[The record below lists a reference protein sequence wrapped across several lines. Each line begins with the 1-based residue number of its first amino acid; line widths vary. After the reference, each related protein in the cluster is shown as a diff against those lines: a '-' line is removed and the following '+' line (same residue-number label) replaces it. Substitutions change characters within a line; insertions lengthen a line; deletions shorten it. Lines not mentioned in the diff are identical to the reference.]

1 MARDLWASLL
11 ANCYIGKNTA
21 ISEADSSFELDLSK
35 GETLL
40 WFSIDNQTNPQSN
53 IKQEWEIQNI
63 CDYLGL
69 YTKHNGTTTD
79 VQNHN
84 CVLMVELKGQ
94 NVEHALNQLKAT
106 YQALKKDMLRC
117 TKHFSLI
124 VIHTA
129 GRTPDTKKLKADLK
143 DSQTELEIFLFS
155 TGQKKNINSAKS
167 KITHQA

>member
-11 ANCYIGKNTA
+11 ANCYIGRDRA
-21 ISEADSSFELDLSK
+21 ISEAGSSFDLDLSK

-40 WFSIDNQTNPQSN
+40 WFSIDDETNPQSN
-53 IKQEWEIQNI
+53 IKKDWAIQNI

-69 YTKHNGTTTD
+69 YTKHNGTTTN

-84 CVLMVELKGQ
+84 CLLLVELKGQ

-106 YQALKKDMLRC
+106 YQALKKDLIKC
-117 TKHFSLI
+117 STCISLI

-129 GRTPDTKKLKADLK
+129 GRTPDTKKLKA
-143 DSQTELEIFLFS
+143 ELNDTQIKLDIFLFGV
-155 TGQKKNINSAKS
+155 GQKKNINSSKS
-167 KITHQA
+167 QITHQK